1 LKIKQEN
8 IYNNIIIGLTNKINK
23 TMRRITAIGNIT
35 ANAEVKEVG
44 SRKAINFSVAINEH
58 FVKDGNKTEKT
69 TFYNCTIWREE
80 NVKIAQYLT
89 KGTKVFIEGTP
100 EVEVYQDKQGNTKGA
115 IKIIVSNI
123 ELIGSGSGKPDSNSP
138 IVTSPD
144 SIKKEN
150 DLPF

>member
-1 LKIKQEN
+1 
-8 IYNNIIIGLTNKINK
+8 
-23 TMRRITAIGNIT
+23 MRRITVIGNIT

-44 SRKAINFSVAINEH
+44 NRRAINFSTAINES
-58 FVKDGNKTEKT
+58 FRDKDGNKTEKT

-123 ELIGSGSGKPDSNSP
+123 ELIGSGSGKPDSDSP